1 MTFTV
6 EDNIGQ
12 TRITM
17 VQKLAQEQQVEK
29 RAAETKYMYN
39 IDITLSYTLMAKKA
53 YATYKIDQVTKD

>member
-17 VQKLAQEQQVEK
+17 VQKLAQERQVEK

-39 IDITLSYTLMAKKA
+39 IDITLSYTLTAEN
-53 YATYKIDQVTKD
+53 